1 MSKDPIPSTRP
12 YLIRA
17 LHEWCTDHGFS
28 PYLAVRVDDTV
39 QVPREHVKNQEI
51 VLNVSYDATGQLL
64 LGNEFI
70 EFKARFGG
78 VAREIVIPIDHV
90 VAIYAR
96 ENGQGMAFP
105 APPSAEQGQGSGASG
120 GQGGGAALSA
130 VPSSAPPTPQPAD
143 AGKKATAPA
152 AARKDSDTPAGKGLQ
167 LVSNH
172 PAEGGEGV
180 GAPVPAAAVQDP
192 QGAKGAPGPDGPP
205 EPSPTDPSGH
215 PPGRPTLTRVK

>member
-28 PYLAVRVDDTV
+28 PYIAVRVDDSV
-39 QVPREHVKNQEI
+39 KVPREHVKNHEI

-78 VAREIVIPIDHV
+78 VARELVIPVDHV

-105 APPSAEQGQGSGASG
+105 APPVPAAQGTTPSDGSS
-120 GQGGGAALSA
+120 AALTA
-130 VPSSAPPTPQPAD
+130 V
-143 AGKKATAPA
+143 GAPA
-152 AARKDSDTPAGKGLQ
+152 PEPRTESDPAGEAPASSHAAGKGLQ
-167 LVSNH
+167 LVSSH
-172 PAEGGEGV
+172 TDDAGSQSPAE
-180 GAPVPAAAVQDP
+180 AAAATP
-192 QGAKGAPGPDGPP
+192 QPSSDSGQPP
-205 EPSPTDPSGH
+205 EPPSP
-215 PPGRPTLTRVK
+215 PPTRPTLTRVK